1 MAPDPTVVADGTD
14 SLNFGVG
21 PLLRFDSRAFPQN
34 AYKGVFAQASVVPH
48 LSWKGTHDRY
58 LVFDLDYRHY
68 VTLGREGSTLTWN
81 LRTRTAFGGV
91 PWPSS
96 ASSAHPNDLRGYRW
110 GRYRHRTIAYGILE
124 YRLQFHAARLS
135 IHRQSRRGARL
146 LTPGA

>member
-96 ASSAHPNDLRGYRW
+96 ASSAHP
-110 GRYRHRTIAYGILE
+110 TIC
-124 YRLQFHAARLS
+124 AATAGAATGTERSPTAFSNTASSSTPPGFLS
-135 IHRQSRRGARL
+135 IGSLDAE
-146 LTPGA
+146 PVF